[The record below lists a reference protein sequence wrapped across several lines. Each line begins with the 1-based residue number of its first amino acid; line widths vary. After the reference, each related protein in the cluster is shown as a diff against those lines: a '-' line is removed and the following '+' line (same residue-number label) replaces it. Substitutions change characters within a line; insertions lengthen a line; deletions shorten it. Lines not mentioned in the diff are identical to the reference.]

1 MEQIILIL
9 VLIMSVI
16 AFFVMGYDKSQAKK
30 HGQRISER
38 TLWTLL
44 FLEEQLDAYFG
55 MIMFRHKTKHTNFR
69 LGFLMLR
76 SICFLIFTKKSIIAS
91 SLTLRLF
98 FIRYN

>member
-9 VLIMSVI
+9 VFIMSVI

-38 TLWTLL
+38 TLWTLAIFGGAIGSYL
-44 FLEEQLDAYFG
+44 G

-69 LGFLMLR
+69 LGFLMLM
-76 SICFLIFTKKSIIAS
+76 ILYAFLIFYILTTDSSIIA
-91 SLTLRLF
+91 
-98 FIRYN
+98 

>member
-16 AFFVMGYDKSQAKK
+16 AFFVMGYDKSRAKK

-38 TLWTLL
+38 TLWTLAIFGGAIGSYL
-44 FLEEQLDAYFG
+44 G

-69 LGFLMLR
+69 LGFLMLM
-76 SICFLIFTKKSIIAS
+76 ILYVFFIFYILTTDSSIIA
-91 SLTLRLF
+91 
-98 FIRYN
+98 

>member
-38 TLWTLL
+38 TLWTLAIFGGAIGSYL
-44 FLEEQLDAYFG
+44 G

-69 LGFLMLR
+69 LGFLMLM
-76 SICFLIFTKKSIIAS
+76 ILYVFFIFYILTTDSSIIA
-91 SLTLRLF
+91 
-98 FIRYN
+98 

>member
-38 TLWTLL
+38 TLWTL
-44 FLEEQLDAYFG
+44 AIFG
-55 MIMFRHKTKHTNFR
+55 GAIGSY
-69 LGFLMLR
+69 LGMHHV
-76 SICFLIFTKKSIIAS
+76 SP
-91 SLTLRLF
+91 
-98 FIRYN
+98 

>member
-9 VLIMSVI
+9 IFIMSVI

-38 TLWTLL
+38 TLWTLAIFGGAIGSYL
-44 FLEEQLDAYFG
+44 G

-69 LGFLMLR
+69 LGFLMLM
-76 SICFLIFTKKSIIAS
+76 ILYAFLIFYILTTDSSIIA
-91 SLTLRLF
+91 
-98 FIRYN
+98 